1 MRSCWCEIN
10 VLLGSSGSFISMCF
24 LVFLI
29 IIDTSIKN
37 YEKECYN
44 HFHKM
49 DILKSMW
56 RIENSGE
63 NTNIEKERTESCGIN
78 LVRDMK

>member
-1 MRSCWCEIN
+1 
-10 VLLGSSGSFISMCF
+10 
-24 LVFLI
+24 
-29 IIDTSIKN
+29 
-37 YEKECYN
+37 
-44 HFHKM
+44 M

-56 RIENSGE
+56 RIEDSGE